1 MLNENGNVGLLTD
14 SDNLFGAKLGL
25 SDAINSGRSPEE
37 TAADLQLARGLKLPT
52 SYVQGMPKEER
63 TQSQVNTQDWA
74 VMQGTTP
81 VFLQKLADPTF
92 ANLVKD
98 DLANAGLIEA
108 LVWKMAPTEGQT
120 QGNWAAFRN
129 SLQRGL
135 YQLPGMFHQ
144 RKLEDAHTL
153 LDDLDKTEWK
163 LAEGVPIKEIFGTEA
178 DPEGI
183 VGYKYFMMT
192 KDAQRK
198 SLIAKATEDAVAVA
212 WGNRMASLF
221 PQTEGMQALSN
232 EKTFSGAVNKFME
245 NPLEVIMNVGPESFV
260 RNLPQIAGMALAGA
274 GGAPLGMMGAGAG
287 SYQME
292 YHATMQDAMANL
304 GLDASKFEDVLSFYT
319 NLDNAGEYD
328 KAQVRSR
335 NRAGA
340 VALFDAL
347 SAGLASKSLAPA
359 FIRKEFGDRT
369 AAIANEV
376 HQAVAQ
382 GTMGGAGEAAGQY
395 ATDGEITSWADVIAE
410 FAGEFTTAPIDVFAA
425 TTKASVE
432 NGMQGVA
439 AKEFSATVSQMESF
453 AQTSVLLQRD
463 PQTFKEYMAAVAEAR
478 PDVKDI
484 YVDAKAVEAAG
495 AAQLFQSTPLAER
508 FNDAVQ
514 QGGDMRMT
522 LDEFLTYVAPNDTST
537 VLAEHAHPEG
547 LPSLAEAQQF
557 EEDLSKEIADRVTQ
571 TQSGQSAEFQ
581 RSSAAVG
588 ETIGKML
595 RDAYQSGDPNAKKAE
610 DGMMTTSQIQTI
622 QAYLQT
628 LVNIMARDTGMMPE
642 QVWEKYGLRGV
653 LNKNDVAHTENG
665 LAMVTDRAKTLLS
678 KPDGLSSLAQARGET
693 RLTAALPNVVPQA
706 SLEVLGNAKDFH
718 VVKPRAK
725 QKLVGKT
732 FTTSDGEKVFV
743 NGKSFDKMFSAKAQS
758 KSQDAA
764 VHNTA
769 VLNLD
774 RLIAAS
780 MKGWNAADRDGNAD
794 IAFRKRF
801 AGMVI
806 DGVPYVVK
814 LTIKQSHAAAE
825 KGVRAYSVEAVEVES
840 AWQGR
845 DWLDEAAKADGYE
858 NAEGAIQAAS
868 AGVDASL
875 SGQAIRTGTIAQ
887 ASPIDLIDLL
897 DVSHFASFGQE
908 TLGEFLPSARV
919 IIQWAGANR
928 STFLHETGHL
938 FLSMRVQMARD
949 LLASGQEL
957 TPSQQYFVDGTKKAL
972 QWLGTDIDAFLKMS
986 ANEARP
992 LHEKFA
998 RTYEA
1003 YLMEGLSPNKS
1014 LTNIFRRFTTW
1025 LKGVYKVVSAIP
1037 EAEINPEVRAIFDQ
1051 LMTASTEIDQAKARR
1066 AQYAMFNS
1074 AEEAQ
1079 MTGAIWEEYLERQRL
1094 AAEIAE
1100 EELNAR
1106 SARDSKLY
1114 QKLRER
1120 KFRELSA
1127 KIRERYK
1134 TLEDEEWKTVRESKA
1149 YKAYQLLT
1157 SSQIM
1162 DNGEHYE
1169 PRLLK
1174 KELKTLGL
1182 PEMAIE
1188 RLEELG
1194 LVAKDS
1200 PLDGNGLAAALG
1212 YDSYDALV
1220 RDVLKLGDPLQ
1231 TIRARVAERVLEEF
1245 GEMTSAEKVKD
1256 AADLAVFNDER
1267 VAVLEAEVAA
1277 FNTAMG
1283 KKTDNMKV
1291 FRLDASQRVGGYT
1304 LAELRG
1310 RTKSHAR
1317 SAGLRAREAANAR
1330 KKGDTVEAATLKNQ
1344 ELWQATLVKE
1354 GKDRIKQVKKAI
1366 KRLSK
1371 LMKSDELSGVDT
1383 QYLILAQHVL
1393 SRLGFGDEFTLTEKQ
1408 QAMISD
1414 FMATGQLPEEFETEL
1429 SDSPVEV
1436 LRDLENGKY
1445 QSIGEMTCWDFVDVA
1460 GLVDE
1465 LIAMGRYAKTME
1477 VNGKKIEYAM
1487 IRHKLAEDVTEQA
1500 KKRGRK
1506 ERSDREESG
1515 RMAEVCEEL
1524 EKIGMSHARIPS
1536 LLAAMEGTREGD
1548 MFDFIVRPAQ
1558 ECDSRE
1564 RELSSKVTERLFK
1577 ILGPIIPG
1585 LRSSKK
1591 KFYESVGASFTKQE
1605 IFVMALNM
1613 GNEGNKQRL
1622 LDNSAKWLNDNGR
1635 KLTQEDVM
1643 GLVASALTADEIMR
1657 VQRVWNLFTEMQKLI
1672 EAKEVKKRGRAPR
1685 WVEATPITFVSSD
1698 GQTVG
1703 LGGGYFPIVYDR
1715 RASSAGQK
1723 LEDMQTAQ
1731 QMMKTAKGLS
1741 ATYKGHLKSRASEI
1755 DDNRPLT
1762 LTMRGIFEG
1771 FDRAIHDVCWD
1782 EWVNSTRRILK
1793 NDASFEEAIR
1803 KYWGSEAVTAIRKWH
1818 QDIATKGE
1826 GARDYGDT
1834 MANALRRGVS
1844 LVGVGFNLVTAAIQ
1858 PLAITQTAAVL
1869 GSRWTLKGMG
1879 EFLKLGPKG
1888 ASQFAASKSAVM
1900 RDRTRTQFRDIAEV
1914 QSLASGNTSQLAQ
1927 GFMRAAYFPIVVAQ
1941 MMVDVPTWLGAYNK
1955 ALSEGKADADAV
1967 AIADRILL
1975 DAQGSGNL
1983 SEISGVERGGAWS
1996 KLFTVYYTFFN
2007 TALQIAM
2014 VSGHTKGKMAAA
2026 RDLMLVLMLQPIME
2040 TFLREALKV
2049 GPDDDGETDEEWW
2062 KRMALASAGN
2072 VVEFNA
2078 GMLVGVREGSSFL
2091 KSMITGESEQYRGP
2105 TALRKVTDTGM
2116 FLMNLR
2122 KAIENGEVD
2131 ERVIRQA
2138 ITVTADWTGWP
2149 LPVVP
2154 VTRAIKGYNAIKEG
2168 KTGDWKAYLLG
2179 YSEF

>member
-1 MLNENGNVGLLTD
+1 MLTENGTVGQLTD
-14 SDNLFGAKLGL
+14 SDNVLGAKLGL
-25 SDAINSGRSPEE
+25 TDALTNGRSPEE
-37 TAADLQLARGLKLPT
+37 TAADLQLARGLKLPA

-63 TQSQVNTQDWA
+63 TQSEVNMNDWA
-74 VMQGTTP
+74 LMQGTTP
-81 VFLQKLADPTF
+81 VFLQKLRDPTF

-98 DLANAGLIEA
+98 DIANAGLIEA
-108 LVWKMAPTEGQT
+108 AVWKMAPPEGQT
-120 QGNWAAFRN
+120 EGVWNALRN

-144 RKLEDAHTL
+144 RKLEDVHTQ
-153 LDDLDKTEWK
+153 LDNIADIEWQ
-163 LAEGVPIKEIFGTEA
+163 LSEGVPIKELFGSES
-178 DPEGI
+178 DPDGI
-183 VGYKYFMMT
+183 VGYKYFLST
-192 KDAQRK
+192 KEAQK
-198 SLIAKATEDAVAVA
+198 SSLRAKALTDAAAVA
-212 WGNRMASLF
+212 WGNQMASLF
-221 PQTEGMQALSN
+221 PQTMGMQEFSQ
-232 EKTFSGAVNKFME
+232 EKTFSGAFGKFME
-245 NPLEVIMNVGPESFV
+245 HPLEVIANVGPESLA
-260 RNLPQIAGMALAGA
+260 RNAPQL
-274 GGAPLGMMGAGAG
+274 LMMGGAGAAGVVPAMMATALG

-292 YHATMQDAMANL
+292 YHSAMQDAMSRI
-304 GLDASKFEDVLSFYT
+304 GLDSSKADDVLAFYT
-319 NLDNAGEYD
+319 NLDNADEYD
-328 KAQVRSR
+328 KAQLRSR
-335 NRAGA
+335 DRASA
-340 VALFDAL
+340 VALFDAI
-347 SAGLASKSLAPA
+347 SAGVASKTLVPA
-359 FIRKEFGDRT
+359 FLRKAYSART
-369 AAIANEV
+369 SGLLNEG
-376 HQAVAQ
+376 AQ
-382 GTMGGAGEAAGQY
+382 MVTQGVLGGAGEAAGQY

-410 FAGEFTTAPIDVFAA
+410 FAGEFTTAPVDVFMAA
-425 TTKASVE
+425 TKASVD
-432 NGMQGVA
+432 NGMKGVSARTFA
-439 AKEFSATVSQMESF
+439 ADVARMESF
-453 AQTSVLLQRD
+453 AQTSLLLQRD
-463 PQTFKEYMAAVAEAR
+463 PQTFKDYMAAVVEAR
-478 PDVKDI
+478 PDVKNI

-495 AAQLFQSTPLAER
+495 AAQLFQSPPLAER
-508 FNDAVQ
+508 FNDALQ

-522 LDEFLTYVAPNDTST
+522 MDEFLAYVAPNDTST

-547 LPSLAEAQQF
+547 LPSLVEAQQF
-557 EEDLSKEIADRVTQ
+557 EEDLGREIMDRVEQ
-571 TQSGQSAEFQ
+571 SQSGQTAEFQ

-595 RDAYQSGDPNAKKAE
+595 RDAYQSGDPSAKKAA
-610 DGMMTTSQIQTI
+610 DGMMTTGQIQTI

-628 LVNIMARDTGMMPE
+628 LVNVMARDTGMLPE

-653 LNKNDVAHTENG
+653 LNKNDVTHAENG
-665 LAMVTDRAKTLLS
+665 LTMVTDRAKALLS
-678 KPDGLSSLAQARGET
+678 KPEGLASLAQAKGQA
-693 RLTAALPNVVPQA
+693 RLTAALPNVVPQS
-706 SLEVLGNAKDFH
+706 SLEILDNAKDFH
-718 VVKPRAK
+718 VVKPRVR

-732 FTTSDGEKVFV
+732 FTTPDGEKVSV
-743 NGKSFDKMFSAKAQS
+743 SSKSFDKLFSNKAQS
-758 KSQDAA
+758 KSQNAA
-764 VHNTA
+764 IHNTA

-774 RLIAAS
+774 RLISAS
-780 MKGWNAADRDGNAD
+780 MRGWSAADRDGNAD
-794 IAFRKRF
+794 VAFRKRF

-814 LTIKQSHAAAE
+814 LTMKRAHDAAE
-825 KGVRAYSVEAVEVES
+825 KGVRAYSVEAIEVES

-845 DWLDEAAKADGYE
+845 EWLDNAAKADGYE
-858 NAEGAIQAAS
+858 NAEGAIKTAS

-875 SGQAIRTGTIAQ
+875 SGQAVRADTIAQ
-887 ASPIDLIDLL
+887 VSPIDLIDLL
-897 DVSHFASFGQE
+897 DLSHFASFGQE
-908 TLGEFLPSARV
+908 TLGEFLPDQRV

-938 FLSMRVQMARD
+938 FLNMRVQMARD
-949 LLASGQEL
+949 LLASGAEL

-972 QWLGTDIDAFLKMS
+972 AWLGTDMDSFLKLS

-992 LHEKFA
+992 MHEKFA

-1003 YLMEGLSPNKS
+1003 YLMEGLSPNKA

-1025 LKGVYKVVSAIP
+1025 LKAVYKTVAAIP

-1051 LMTASTEIDQAKARR
+1051 LMTASSEIEEAKARR
-1066 AQYAMFNS
+1066 AQYAMFQS

-1079 MTGAIWEEYLERQRL
+1079 MTGALWEEYLERQRL

-1114 QKLRER
+1114 QRLREK

-1127 KIRERYK
+1127 QIRERYK
-1134 TLEDEEWKTVRESKA
+1134 KLEDEEWEKVRGSKA

-1157 SSQIM
+1157 SSQLQ
-1162 DNGEHYE
+1162 DDGKHYE
-1169 PRLLK
+1169 PRLLRK
-1174 KELKTLGL
+1174 DLKALDL
-1182 PEMAIE
+1182 PELAID
-1188 RLEELG
+1188 RLEALG
-1194 LVAKDS
+1194 LVAKES
-1200 PLDGNGLAAALG
+1200 PLDGAGLAAALG

-1220 RDVLKLGDPLQ
+1220 HDVLKLGNPME
-1231 TIRARVAERVLEEF
+1231 TIKANVATRVLEEF
-1245 GEMTSAEKVKD
+1245 GEMTSKEKVQD

-1277 FNTAMG
+1277 FNRAMG

-1317 SAGLRAREAANAR
+1317 SAGLRAREAAKAR
-1330 KKGDTVEAATLKNQ
+1330 KAGDTVEAAQKKNQ
-1344 ELWQATLVKE
+1344 ELWQATCVKE
-1354 GKDRIKQVKKAI
+1354 GKDRIKQVKKAL

-1371 LMKSDELSGVDT
+1371 LMKSDEKSGVDT
-1383 QYLILAQHVL
+1383 QYLILVQHIL
-1393 SRLGFGDEFTLTEKQ
+1393 SKMGFGEEFTLTDDQ
-1408 QAMISD
+1408 RTGAID
-1414 FMATGQLPEEFETEL
+1414 FMLSGELPESFEAEL
-1429 SDSPVEV
+1429 SDVPVQV
-1436 LRDLENGKY
+1436 LRDLETGKY
-1445 QSIGEMTCWDFVDVA
+1445 TSIGEMTCWDFMDVV

-1465 LIAMGRYAKTME
+1465 LMAMGKWAKTME
-1477 VNGKKIEYAM
+1477 VNGKKIEYAA
-1487 IRHKLAEDVTEQA
+1487 IRHKLAQDVTEQA
-1500 KKRGRK
+1500 QSRGRK

-1515 RMAEVCEEL
+1515 RMAEVREEL

-1564 RELSSKVTERLFK
+1564 RELASNITQKLFTV
-1577 ILGPIIPG
+1577 LNPIIPG
-1585 LRSSKK
+1585 LRKSKK
-1591 KFYESVGASFTKQE
+1591 KYYESVGASFTKQE

-1613 GNEGNKQRL
+1613 GNEGNRQRL

-1635 KLTQEDVM
+1635 RLTQEDVM
-1643 GLVASALTADEIMR
+1643 GLVASTLTADEINR
-1657 VQRVWNLFTEMQKLI
+1657 VQEVWNLFGEMQKLI
-1672 EAKEVKKRGRAPR
+1672 EEKEVKKRGRAPR
-1685 WVEATPITFVSSD
+1685 WVEAAPVTFLSSD
-1698 GQTVG
+1698 GQTVS
-1703 LGGGYFPIVYDR
+1703 LAGGYFPIVYDR
-1715 RASSAGQK
+1715 RASSTGQK

-1731 QMMKTAKGLS
+1731 QMLKTAKGLS
-1741 ATYKGHLKSRASEI
+1741 ATYKGHLKSRAKSIE
-1755 DDNRPLT
+1755 DERPLT

-1782 EWVNSTRRILK
+1782 EWVNNTRRILK
-1793 NDASFEEAIR
+1793 NDASFENAVR
-1803 KYWGSEAVTAIRKWH
+1803 KYWGSEAVNAIRKWH

-1869 GSRWTLKGMG
+1869 GPRWTLRGMS
-1879 EFLKLGPKG
+1879 EFMKMGPRG
-1888 ASQFAASKSAVM
+1888 ASQFAATKSLVM

-1914 QSLASGNTSQLAQ
+1914 QSLASGNTSKLAQ

-1941 MMVDVPTWLGAYNK
+1941 MLVDLPTWLGAYNK

-1967 AIADRILL
+1967 AVADRILL
-1975 DAQGSGNL
+1975 DSQGSGNL

-2014 VSGHTKGKMAAA
+2014 VSGHTKGKMETA
-2026 RDLMLVLMLQPIME
+2026 RDLMLVLLMQPIME

-2049 GPDDDGETDEEWW
+2049 GPDDDESDEDWW
-2062 KRMALASAGN
+2062 RRMALASAGN

-2078 GMLVGVREGSSFL
+2078 GMLVGIREGSSFL
-2091 KSMITGESEQYRGP
+2091 KAAITGENEQYRGP
-2105 TALRKVTDTGM
+2105 TALRKITDTGT
-2116 FLMNLR
+2116 FLMSLR

-2131 ERVIRQA
+2131 ERVVRQA
-2138 ITVTADWTGWP
+2138 ISVTADWTGWP

-2154 VTRAIKGYNAIKEG
+2154 VTRAIKGYNALDEG
-2168 KTGDWKAYLLG
+2168 KTDNKLALLLG
-2179 YSEF
+2179 YTEY

>member
-1 MLNENGNVGLLTD
+1 MLTENGNVGTLTD
-14 SDNLFGAKLGL
+14 DDNIFGAKLGL
-25 SDAINSGRSPEE
+25 TDALGSGRAPEE
-37 TAADLQLARGLKLPT
+37 TVADLRLARGLKLPA
-52 SYVQGMPKEER
+52 SYVQGMPQEER
-63 TQSQVNTQDWA
+63 TQSQVNLQDWA
-74 VMQGTTP
+74 LMQGTTP
-81 VFLQKLADPTF
+81 VLLQKLADPTF

-108 LVWKMAPTEGQT
+108 AVWKMAPREGQT

-144 RKLEDAHTL
+144 RKLEDAHTR
-153 LDDLDKTEWK
+153 LDELDKTEWK
-163 LAEGVPIKEIFGTEA
+163 LSEGVPIKEIFGTES
-178 DPEGI
+178 DPEGL
-183 VGYKYFMMT
+183 VGYKYFIMT

-221 PQTEGMQALSN
+221 PQTEGMQAMAN
-232 EKTFSGAVNKFME
+232 EKTLSGAVSKFME
-245 NPLEVIMNVGPESFV
+245 NPFEVIMNVGPESFV
-260 RNLPQIAGMALAGA
+260 RNLPQIAGMALAA
-274 GGAPLGMMGAGAG
+274 TGGAPLAAAAAGAG
-287 SYQME
+287 SFQTE
-292 YHATMQDAMANL
+292 YHATMQDAMGKL

-319 NLDNAGEYD
+319 NLDNSEEYD
-328 KAQVRSR
+328 RAQLRSR

-359 FIRKEFGDRT
+359 LIRKTFGAR
-369 AAIANEV
+369 AAEAANV
-376 HQAVAQ
+376 ANQAVAQ
-382 GTMGGAGEAAGQY
+382 GVMGGMGEAAGQY
-395 ATDGEITSWADVIAE
+395 ATDGEITSWADVVAE

-432 NGMQGVA
+432 NGIRGVA
-439 AKEFSATVSQMESF
+439 AKEFSATVAQMESF
-453 AQTSVLLQRD
+453 AQTSLLLQRD
-463 PQTFKEYMAAVAEAR
+463 PQTFKDYMAAVAEAR
-478 PDVKDI
+478 PDVKNI

-508 FNDAVQ
+508 FNDAAQ

-522 LDEFLTYVAPNDTST
+522 LDEFLTYVAPNDTSS
-537 VLAEHAHPEG
+537 VLAEHAHPEV
-547 LPSLAEAQQF
+547 LPSLAEAQRF
-557 EEDLSKEIADRVTQ
+557 EEDLSREIADRVNQ
-571 TQSGQSAEFQ
+571 TQSEQSAEFQ

-588 ETIGKML
+588 EAIGKML

-628 LVNIMARDTGMMPE
+628 LVNIMARDTGMTPE
-642 QVWEKYGLRGV
+642 QVWGKYGLRGV
-653 LNKNDVAHTENG
+653 LNKNDVARDEKGIHAVSDRAQEALTPPEPNGVSTENASG
-665 LAMVTDRAKTLLS
+665 SQTKILLS
-678 KPDGLSSLAQARGET
+678 EISESGEDLSPSPEAEASLQQSAEASQRGE
-693 RLTAALPNVVPQA
+693 
-706 SLEVLGNAKDFH
+706 SFH
-718 VVKPRAK
+718 E
-725 QKLVGKT
+725 
-732 FTTSDGEKVFV
+732 DNE
-743 NGKSFDKMFSAKAQS
+743 
-758 KSQDAA
+758 
-764 VHNTA
+764 
-769 VLNLD
+769 
-774 RLIAAS
+774 
-780 MKGWNAADRDGNAD
+780 
-794 IAFRKRF
+794 
-801 AGMVI
+801 
-806 DGVPYVVK
+806 
-814 LTIKQSHAAAE
+814 
-825 KGVRAYSVEAVEVES
+825 
-840 AWQGR
+840 QG
-845 DWLDEAAKADGYE
+845 A
-858 NAEGAIQAAS
+858 
-868 AGVDASL
+868 
-875 SGQAIRTGTIAQ
+875 
-887 ASPIDLIDLL
+887 
-897 DVSHFASFGQE
+897 

-938 FLSMRVQMARD
+938 FLNMRVQMARD

-957 TPSQQYFVDGTKKAL
+957 TPSQQYFVDGTKKAM
-972 QWLGTDIDAFLKMS
+972 QWLGTDLDAFLAMS

-992 LHEKFA
+992 MHEKFA
-998 RTYEA
+998 RSYEA
-1003 YLMEGLSPNKS
+1003 YLMEGLAPNKS

-1037 EAEINPEVRAIFDQ
+1037 DAEINPEVREIFDQ
-1051 LMTASTEIDQAKARR
+1051 LMTSSAEVEEAKARR
-1066 AQYAMFNS
+1066 AQYAMFQS

-1079 MTGAIWEEYLERQRL
+1079 MTGALWEEYVERQRL

-1120 KFRELSA
+1120 KFREMSA
-1127 KIRERYK
+1127 GIRERYK
-1134 TLEDEEWKTVRESKA
+1134 TLEDEEWKKVRETKA
-1149 YKAYQLLT
+1149 YKAYVLLT
-1157 SSQIM
+1157 SSKLM
-1162 DNGEHYE
+1162 DNGKPYA
-1169 PRLLK
+1169 PRLRMKDLK
-1174 KELKTLGL
+1174 KLDL
-1182 PEMAIE
+1182 PQQALD

-1194 LVAKDS
+1194 FVAEDS
-1200 PLDGNGLAAALG
+1200 PLDGNGLADALG

-1231 TIRARVAERVLEEF
+1231 TINARVSERVLEEF
-1245 GEMTSAEKVKD
+1245 GEMTSKEKVKD

-1283 KKTDNMKV
+1283 KKLSNMKV

-1310 RTKSHAR
+1310 RTKAHAR
-1317 SAGLRAREAANAR
+1317 SAGLRAREAAKAR
-1330 KKGDTVEAATLKNQ
+1330 KEGNTVDAAQKKNQ

-1354 GKDRIKQVKKAI
+1354 GKDRIKQVKKAV

-1383 QYLILAQHVL
+1383 QYLVLAQHVL
-1393 SRLGFGDEFTLTEKQ
+1393 SRMGFGDEFTLTDKQ
-1408 QAMISD
+1408 QAMARE
-1414 FMATGQLPEEFETEL
+1414 FMATGELPEDFEAEL

-1436 LRDLENGKY
+1436 LRALENEKY
-1445 QSIGEMTCWDFVDVA
+1445 QSIGEMTCWDFMSVV

-1477 VNGKKIEYAM
+1477 VNGKKIEYAS
-1487 IRHKLAEDVTEQA
+1487 IRHKLAEDVTAQA
-1500 KKRGRK
+1500 QARGRK

-1515 RMAEVCEEL
+1515 RMAEVREEMS
-1524 EKIGMSHARIPS
+1524 KIGMSHARIPS

-1548 MFDFIVRPAQ
+1548 MFDYIVRPAQ

-1564 RELSSKVTERLFK
+1564 RELASKVTERLFK
-1577 ILGPIIPG
+1577 ILKPILPG
-1585 LRSSKK
+1585 LRNSKK

-1622 LDNSAKWLNDNGR
+1622 LANSAKWLNDNGR
-1635 KLTQEDVM
+1635 TLTQEDVM
-1643 GLVASALTADEIMR
+1643 GLVTSTLTADEIQR
-1657 VQRVWNLFTEMQKLI
+1657 VQQVWNLFASMQKLI
-1672 EAKEVKKRGRAPR
+1672 EEKEVKKRGRAPQ
-1685 WVEATPITFVSSD
+1685 WVEAAPVTFVSSD
-1698 GQTVG
+1698 GQVVA
-1703 LGGGYFPIVYDR
+1703 LEGGYFPIVYDR

-1731 QMMKTAKGLS
+1731 SMLKTAKGLS

-1762 LTMRGIFEG
+1762 LTMRGVFEG

-1793 NDASFEEAIR
+1793 NDASFENAIR
-1803 KYWGSEAVTAIRKWH
+1803 KYWGAEAVTAIRKWH

-1826 GARDYGDT
+1826 GTRDYGDT

-1869 GSRWTLKGMG
+1869 GGRWTLKGMS
-1879 EFLKLGPKG
+1879 EFLKMGPKG

-1900 RDRTRTQFRDIAEV
+1900 RDRARTQFRDIAEV

-1941 MMVDVPTWLGAYNK
+1941 MLVDVPTWLGAYNK
-1955 ALSEGKADADAV
+1955 ALFEGKADADAV
-1967 AIADRILL
+1967 AVADRVLL
-1975 DAQGSGNL
+1975 DSQGSGNL

-2014 VSGHTKGKMAAA
+2014 VSGHTKGKLAAA
-2026 RDLMLVLMLQPIME
+2026 RDLMLVLMLQPILE

-2049 GPDDDGETDEEWW
+2049 GPDDDESDDEWW
-2062 KRMALASAGN
+2062 KRMAVASAGN

-2078 GMLVGVREGSSFL
+2078 GMLVGLREGSSFL
-2091 KSMITGESEQYRGP
+2091 KAMVTGENEQYRGP
-2105 TALRKVTDTGM
+2105 TALRKITDTGT
-2116 FLMNLR
+2116 FLMSLR
-2122 KAIENGEVD
+2122 KAIESGEVD

-2138 ITVTADWTGWP
+2138 IAVTADWTGWP
-2149 LPVVP
+2149 IPVVP
-2154 VTRAIKGYNAIKEG
+2154 ATRAIKGYNAIQEG
-2168 KTGDWKAYLLG
+2168 KTDDWKAYLLG
-2179 YSEF
+2179 YSEY